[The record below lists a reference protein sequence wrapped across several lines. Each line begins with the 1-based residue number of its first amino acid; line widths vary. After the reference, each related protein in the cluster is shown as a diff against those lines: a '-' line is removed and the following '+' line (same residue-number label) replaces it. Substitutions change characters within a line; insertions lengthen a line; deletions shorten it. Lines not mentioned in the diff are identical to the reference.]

1 MPTQT
6 KENYLKALY
15 YLHQKSTD
23 ISITDLGKEMEVSKP
38 TVNDMVKK
46 LQTKGWVKYAK
57 YKPIRLSNQGLR
69 EATFIIRKHR
79 LSEMF
84 LNQVMGFGWE
94 EVHDM
99 AEEMEHLQS
108 ESFFE
113 RMDEILGFPTK
124 DPHGSPI
131 PDKNGNFVKP
141 EYKLLSQ
148 MNAGTKVVLKAL
160 RESSTEFIKYLNK
173 KEIKLGLKI
182 AIHQLEAFDKSMTVS
197 YGTHSNVVLS
207 YSVCNKLLVE
217 QVDLEPANT
226 PTP

>member
-15 YLHQKSTD
+15 YLHQKDED
-23 ISITDLGKEMEVSKP
+23 ISITNLGKELGVSKP

-46 LQTKGWVKYAK
+46 MQAKGWVKYEK
-57 YKPIRLSNQGLR
+57 YKPLHLTKQGLK
-69 EATFIIRKHR
+69 EAAIIIRKHR

-84 LNQVMGFGWE
+84 LSKVMGFGWE

-99 AEEMEHLQS
+99 AEEMEHLKS
-108 ESFFE
+108 ERFFD

-141 EYKLLSQ
+141 DYKLLSQ
-148 MNAGTKVVLKAL
+148 VGPGNEVVLRAL
-160 RESSTEFIKYLNK
+160 RESSTDFINYLNN
-173 KEIKLGLKI
+173 KEIKLGI
-182 AIHQLEAFDKSMTVS
+182 TISIRQVESFDKSMMVS
-197 YGTHSNVVLS
+197 YNNHEDVVLS
-207 YSVCNKLLVE
+207 HTVCNGLLVE
-217 QVDLEPANT
+217 QLP
-226 PTP
+226 